1 MNNFIKAAVLDE
13 INKPLKIKFLKNE
26 DLLIGQVLVKVYYSG
41 VCRSQLM
48 EIKGARGIDSWLPHL
63 LGHEGTGEVLDVG
76 EGVTKVKKGDKVILG
91 WIKGEGLDAP
101 GAKYKC
107 NGEVINSGKVTTFS
121 THTIVSENRLVK
133 IPNGLPLD
141 VAVLFGCA
149 LLTGAGMV
157 FNQLKPEQNKNIV
170 VLGLGGIGL
179 SALMA
184 LNLYNCK
191 CLIAIDV
198 NDEKLKLA
206 KEFGATHCINA
217 AKENVIEVVTMI
229 TENEGADGCIESGG
243 KIETIETGLALINN
257 TGKLVFASHP
267 PNEDYIKIKPHDLI
281 SGKQIIGSWGGA
293 SSPDSDIKTLAEI
306 YMQGKFPLQ
315 KLINKRYKLEEIN
328 QALEDLENGT
338 AFRPIIEMYHD
349 Y

>member
-157 FNQLKPEQNKNIV
+157 FNQLKPEQNKNIA

-191 CLIAIDV
+191 SLIAIDV

-217 AKENVIEVVTMI
+217 AKKNVIEVVNMI

-243 KIETIETGLALINN
+243 KVETIETGLALINN

-281 SGKQIIGSWGGA
+281 IGKQIIGSWGGA
-293 SSPDSDIKTLAEI
+293 SSPDLDIKTLAEI